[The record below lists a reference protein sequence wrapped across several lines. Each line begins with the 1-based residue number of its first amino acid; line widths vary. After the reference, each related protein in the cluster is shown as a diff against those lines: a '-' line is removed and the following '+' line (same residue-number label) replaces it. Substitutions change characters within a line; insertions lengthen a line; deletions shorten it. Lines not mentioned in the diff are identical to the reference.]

1 MVDSFRHVSSSS
13 TYANCAGRRRNDL
26 CSSGVVDWRRSSLAI
41 GALLLASVVPMTLV
55 TIKPVNDVL
64 LDESH
69 APDSEDTE
77 GLSRQW
83 GPKHLW
89 RSIVSGASFILFL
102 VGNGSGV

>member
-1 MVDSFRHVSSSS
+1 MQIVLAVVG
-13 TYANCAGRRRNDL
+13 TICAAVVWSIGG
-26 CSSGVVDWRRSSLAI
+26 GVLWLL

-55 TIKPVNDVL
+55 AIKPVNDVL

-69 APDSEDTE
+69 DPDSEDTE